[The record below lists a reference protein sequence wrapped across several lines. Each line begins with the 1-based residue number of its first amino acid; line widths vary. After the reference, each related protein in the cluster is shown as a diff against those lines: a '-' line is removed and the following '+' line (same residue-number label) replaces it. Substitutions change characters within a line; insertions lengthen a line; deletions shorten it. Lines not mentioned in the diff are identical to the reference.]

1 MLKQPFAN
9 LKQATDAD
17 DLVVLMG
24 TDSSLM
30 HGCLLFGLDGVQPT
44 LDAPGSEPW
53 SFSRF
58 HSHCFELKQSL
69 SLGSLSSTASVRMC
83 DIPVRP

>member
-44 LDAPGSEPW
+44 LDAPGSNLGA
-53 SFSRF
+53 F
-58 HSHCFELKQSL
+58 HGFTATVL
-69 SLGSLSSTASVRMC
+69 SLNSL
-83 DIPVRP
+83 